1 MKFSPLLL
9 SLLAALFLAACAPTP
24 TLRNDQYLKDN
35 SLISDEPCAA
45 PCWRGITP
53 GDTSWAAAL
62 TLLEDDSSL
71 ASVEVTQPD
80 PNLPARLVD
89 FNDAQGDTR
98 CCRMF
103 SNDGQVVSSVLTLLA
118 PTITI
123 GQILEKFGEPTY
135 YIGEGVTDDQAL
147 VSILYPDVPVIIYGF
162 APGLAEGQLSATS
175 EVIGAIYL
183 TQEDMQTILN
193 QNSLY
198 AWRGYGPLSS
208 LLDGAFDLTPVPT
221 SAEAEATAAN

>member
-1 MKFSPLLL
+1 MKLTSPLLF
-9 SLLAALFLAACAPTP
+9 LLAALFLAACAPAP
-24 TLRNDQYLKDN
+24 TLRNDQYLKDS
-35 SLISDEPCAA
+35 SLLSGEPCAA

-53 GDTSWAAAL
+53 GQTSWAAAL
-62 TLLEDDSSL
+62 TILEDDSSI
-71 ASVEVTQPD
+71 SSIESIQPD

-89 FNDAQGDTR
+89 FNDAQGGTR

-103 SNDGQVVSSVLTLLA
+103 SSNGETVNSVLTLLA

-123 GQILEKFGEPTY
+123 GEIIDKFGEPSY

-147 VSILYPDVPVIIYGF
+147 VSMLYPDIPLIVYGF
-162 APGLAEGQLSATS
+162 APGVSQGQLSASS

-183 TQEDMQTILN
+183 TAEDMQTIIS
-193 QNSLY
+193 QNNLY

-208 LLDGAFDLTPVPT
+208 LLDGAFDITPIPT
-221 SAEAEATAAN
+221 SEAEATPDN